1 MKKNYIAII
10 LLFITSILS
19 AQNNDF
25 TNGGADLL
33 WSNTT
38 NWSLGVIPNTT
49 NTGIVRL
56 PLIVESLVDT
66 DVMIKKIQPTFSTPG
81 DVAVAGNSTLTI
93 DTGSNAVYGI
103 ENVSGSNIALIF
115 KGKITINNSTTVSIK
130 NTLMRSVNGS
140 GNSINFEDGS
150 LLTLNTPLEARSGA
164 SSVFNFN
171 GTFAGTEALR
181 LNANTISTFGSTSDN
196 TGFEGDLVW
205 MAQNA
210 SVVVNTSE
218 NNVFL
223 PTDRKIQINAATG
236 SIQVNT
242 ANVYQGNIS
251 INGDRTF
258 TFDVNANQNSMGTIT
273 FAGGTANGTLNL
285 DVDSSITELLFA
297 DTSAIE
303 WNSGTLNITGY
314 KEGVIRFGTDANG
327 LTAAQLS
334 QITVDGSGGAVALNN
349 SGYLVNANSLSTED
363 LLIDSKPIAYPTF
376 VSETILFSKPQENV
390 KVYNLNGK
398 MILNSQRK
406 DQNEISV
413 GSLSSGLY
421 LIVFDDKKT
430 QKFIK
435 K

>member
-1 MKKNYIAII
+1 M
-10 LLFITSILS
+10 
-19 AQNNDF
+19 
-25 TNGGADLL
+25 
-33 WSNTT
+33 
-38 NWSLGVIPNTT
+38 
-49 NTGIVRL
+49 
-56 PLIVESLVDT
+56 
-66 DVMIKKIQPTFSTPG
+66 
-81 DVAVAGNSTLTI
+81 
-93 DTGSNAVYGI
+93 
-103 ENVSGSNIALIF
+103 
-115 KGKITINNSTTVSIK
+115 
-130 NTLMRSVNGS
+130 
-140 GNSINFEDGS
+140 
-150 LLTLNTPLEARSGA
+150 
-164 SSVFNFN
+164 
-171 GTFAGTEALR
+171 
-181 LNANTISTFGSTSDN
+181 
-196 TGFEGDLVW
+196 
-205 MAQNA
+205 
-210 SVVVNTSE
+210 
-218 NNVFL
+218 FL

-334 QITVDGSGGAVALNN
+334 QITVDGSGGAVALNS
-349 SGYLVNANSLSTED
+349 SGYLVNASSLSTED
-363 LLIDSKPIAYPTF
+363 LLIDSKPIAYPTL
-376 VSETILFSKPQENV
+376 VSETIIFSKPQENV
-390 KVYNLNGK
+390 KIFNLNGK